1 MSVKASL
8 LRRAAL
14 VVLAGIAI
22 ATPVGARASLLDGL
36 SLRIGFFHPSRDGVR
51 DITDFAMWGAGIE
64 YKLPWVPRVFNGDH
78 WSTSISADIHYTQ
91 RVAGIARFIPISI
104 NQVYTFDEQNGH
116 APYAGFC
123 VTAATFGTTGVRTAS
138 TESGT
143 MSTPTVTRFGGGL
156 IIGTTLTYKLYVEA
170 RYEWFDQHNV
180 AATPEGFRAYVGWH
194 F

>member
-22 ATPVGARASLLDGL
+22 AAPVGARASLLDGL

-51 DITDFAMWGAGIE
+51 DITDFAMWGVGLE
-64 YKLPWVPRVFNGDH
+64 YKLPWVPKVFNGDH
-78 WSTSISADIHYTQ
+78 WSTSISADLHYSQ
-91 RVAGIARFIPISI
+91 RIAGVARYIPVSI

-116 APYAGFC
+116 APFAGFC
-123 VTAATFGTTGVRTAS
+123 VTAATFGTNGVPGGIEMAGTTGQH
-138 TESGT
+138 
-143 MSTPTVTRFGGGL
+143 TVTRFGGGL
-156 IIGTTLTYKLYVEA
+156 IIGSSLTDKLYVEA

-180 AATPEGFRAYVGWH
+180 AATPDGFRAYVGWH